1 MLNEKRLS
9 IAPIASY
16 TAISDTENL
25 KKAIHSGLDNGLT
38 VNELKEIFLQLIA
51 YYGFPRGLK
60 GITICLEVLG
70 ERKAKGIND
79 QQGRE
84 PSPLTDMRSK
94 YDRGEEVQMQV
105 SGWTK
110 EELRSGMLG
119 FYPKID
125 VILKEYV
132 FADIYDSDVL
142 NYADRE
148 IATVSAQMAMDGI
161 DSIIQSH
168 IGAAMNVG
176 LTEEEVYQLIDLIEK
191 EFDKERADKCRNML
205 ANVLKSRSNK

>member
-1 MLNEKRLS
+1 MLNKKRLS

-25 KKAIHSGLDNGLT
+25 KKALHSGLNNGLT
-38 VNELKEIFLQLIA
+38 VNELKEIFIQLIA
-51 YYGFPRGLK
+51 YCGFPRGLM
-60 GITICLEVLG
+60 GITICLEVLD

-84 PSPLTDMRSK
+84 PSPLTDTRSK

-119 FYPKID
+119 FYPRID

-161 DSIIQSH
+161 DPMVQSH

-176 LTEEEVYQLIDLIEK
+176 LTEEEVNQLIDLIEK
-191 EFDKERADKCRNML
+191 EFSKERADKCRNML
-205 ANVLKSRSNK
+205 AKVLTARENK